1 MEKLVGWGV
10 VKCKLLLCHKSLLNV
25 TEISRKILLVI
36 DVRRNPSRYL
46 PKREAGNDSWPLIRR
61 QHGVIMWFT
70 RPYRAICSIL
80 NILNKVQC
88 GDIQEGNKR
97 FTAALLVYSAAAAV
111 DLHEKNP
118 SEGTD
123 VIHLNTKHMWT
134 WITPASSSPAD
145 EQKWGLFR
153 LQNSVFSAPP
163 PILHPSLS
171 IIRTSG
177 I

>member
-1 MEKLVGWGV
+1 MIRQGPAQLINSNKMEKLVGGLGVVGGV

-36 DVRRNPSRYL
+36 DVRGNPSRYL
-46 PKREAGNDSWPLIRR
+46 PKREAENDSWPLIRR

-97 FTAALLVYSAAAAV
+97 FTAALLVYSAGAAV

-118 SEGTD
+118 SEG
-123 VIHLNTKHMWT
+123 
-134 WITPASSSPAD
+134 AD
-145 EQKWGLFR
+145 ESHL
-153 LQNSVFSAPP
+153 L
-163 PILHPSLS
+163 PSTPNT
-171 IIRTSG
+171 RG
-177 I
+177 PG